1 MTKLV
6 KGGDLIA
13 DAETVEAITT
23 EGESPEVLI
32 EMEAHWVSL
41 RDWFLSKQVTP
52 GQVSVPCGKG
62 TGLFNRITD
71 AYLPFGTNGAFCLA
85 ILEAGV
91 RKPISDISIDNKI
104 AGDSWT
110 KVNERRAD
118 RLAKWKEGVFAS
130 RGGSKDELATQ
141 MKIEFGE
148 LLKSK
153 GLPDVP
159 ANAEYFKG
167 NVVTMVDYGLKMGMK
182 FERDAMLASL
192 RAKAREKLGDR
203 GKAKEALDVSQLKFD

>member
-13 DAETVEAITT
+13 DVETVEAITT
-23 EGESPEVLI
+23 EGESPEVL
-32 EMEAHWVSL
+32 EAMEAHWVSL

-52 GQVSVPCGKG
+52 GQVSIPCGKD

-104 AGDSWT
+104 AGDDWHA
-110 KVNERRAD
+110 VNGRRSD

-141 MKIEFGE
+141 MKIEFE
-148 LLKSK
+148 EDLKLL
-153 GLPDVP
+153 GLNPKKH
-159 ANAEYFKG
+159 AEFFKG
-167 NVVTMVDYGLKMGMK
+167 NVVTMFDY
-182 FERDAMLASL
+182 FEAQGNSFKDGRDAKLADL
-192 RAKAREKLGDR
+192 RGRAKKKLGDR
-203 GKAKEALDVSQLKFD
+203 GTAKDELVTTGLAI